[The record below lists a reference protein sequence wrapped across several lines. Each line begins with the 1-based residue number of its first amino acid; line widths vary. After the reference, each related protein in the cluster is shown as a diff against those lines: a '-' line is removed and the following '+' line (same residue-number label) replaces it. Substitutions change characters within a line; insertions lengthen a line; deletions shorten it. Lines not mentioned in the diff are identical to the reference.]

1 MSALIR
7 PARPDDLA
15 AVVALTEQWAQEP
28 TTTGNYQFN
37 SVEQLRQWLGP
48 YFLVAEMVAQ
58 EEPLSSIVGFLV
70 ARVGE
75 HDDGDM
81 ISQVAQEGETYLTLG
96 QLYVHPDHR
105 QRGIGSLLV
114 AGLRSAAQEQ
124 GISCIEV
131 LSMNVDWPRTIG
143 FYERQ
148 GFRRWYFTMFTGS
161 STEERRRAS
170 TG

>member
-1 MSALIR
+1 MSAFIR
-7 PARPDDLA
+7 QARPDDLA
-15 AVVALTEQWAQEP
+15 AVVVLTEQWAREP
-28 TTTGNYQFN
+28 STTGHYPFN
-37 SVEQLRQWLGP
+37 SAEQLRQWLGP
-48 YFLVAEMVAQ
+48 YFLVAQ

-70 ARVGE
+70 GRVGE
-75 HDDGDM
+75 HADGDM
-81 ISQVAQEGETYLTLG
+81 IYQVAQEGETYLTLG
-96 QLYVHPDHR
+96 QLYVHPDYR

-124 GISCIEV
+124 GISSIVV

-161 STEERRRAS
+161 STEERRRGS

>member
-7 PARPDDLA
+7 PARSEDLA
-15 AVVALTEQWAQEP
+15 AVVALTELWAQEP
-28 TTTGNYQFN
+28 TTTGNYPFN
-37 SVEQLRQWLGP
+37 SAEHLRQWLGP
-48 YFLVAEMVAQ
+48 YFLVAQ

-70 ARVGE
+70 GRVGE
-75 HDDGDM
+75 HADGDM
-81 ISQVAQEGETYLTLG
+81 SYQVAQEGETYLTLG
-96 QLYVHPDHR
+96 QLYVHPEHR

-114 AGLRSAAQEQ
+114 AGLRSAAQAQ
-124 GISCIEV
+124 GISSIVV

-148 GFRRWYFTMFTGS
+148 GFRRWYFTLFTGS
-161 STEERRRAS
+161 STEERRRGS